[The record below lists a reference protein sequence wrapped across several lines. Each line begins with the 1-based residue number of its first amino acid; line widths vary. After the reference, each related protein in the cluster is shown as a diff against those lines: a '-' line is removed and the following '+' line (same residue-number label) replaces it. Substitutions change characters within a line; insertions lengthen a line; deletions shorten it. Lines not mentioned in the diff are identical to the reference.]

1 MKLTDERKREKRCV
15 WQEGRGQEAQDPRRV
30 SLGGLTWP
38 HQLLSPK
45 SWKDCFLQEPR
56 GRARAVRRTG
66 MALGGLGTLGS
77 LRHPGLGKSA
87 FHGYFTVICHTN
99 LPLIPTPD
107 WLAQDISVSAPGLAY
122 GEPAPLSPLW
132 FAGPSL
138 WSGAQAY
145 APGNIVSVPPRFTP
159 WHSSASYQPVTSS
172 RQPVLLP
179 LGHLLPLRVEVLP
192 GSSQRLQRPS

>member
-1 MKLTDERKREKRCV
+1 
-15 WQEGRGQEAQDPRRV
+15 
-30 SLGGLTWP
+30 
-38 HQLLSPK
+38 
-45 SWKDCFLQEPR
+45 
-56 GRARAVRRTG
+56 

-138 WSGAQAY
+138 WSGVLSSSGILLADTGLSHRGGSPPPP
-145 APGNIVSVPPRFTP
+145 APSCPRP
-159 WHSSASYQPVTSS
+159 
-172 RQPVLLP
+172 
-179 LGHLLPLRVEVLP
+179 
-192 GSSQRLQRPS
+192 